1 MMGIFE
7 LTRVQLIELKQA
19 MLFARLDKVGRCP
32 SYGEIADVDNDISDA
47 AVYEEYADTIF
58 SMDDFFCT
66 AGM

>member
-1 MMGIFE
+1 M
-7 LTRVQLIELKQA
+7 
-19 MLFARLDKVGRCP
+19 D
-32 SYGEIADVDNDISDA
+32 DDISDE

>member
-1 MMGIFE
+1 MKVFE
-7 LTRVQLIELKQA
+7 LTRDQLIELKKR

-32 SYGEIADVDNDISDA
+32 SYGEIADVDDNISDE

-66 AGM
+66 ADM

>member
-1 MMGIFE
+1 MRVFE
-7 LTRVQLIELKQA
+7 LTRDQLIELKQR

-32 SYGEIADVDNDISDA
+32 SYGEIADVDDNISDE
-47 AVYEEYADTIF
+47 AVYEEYDDTIF

>member
-7 LTRVQLIELKQA
+7 LTRDQLIELKQA
-19 MLFARLDKVGRCP
+19 MVFGRLDKVGRCP

-58 SMDDFFCT
+58 SMDASFCT